1 MCMHIYVGASAA
13 LWGAEQVRRDIR
25 SPRLTLQTAG
35 SHVEVLKMEPGSS
48 YSWNHR
54 PSLQVNKSLNCYTRN
69 HDWPTPELLAEW
81 QATKST

>member
-48 YSWNHR
+48 VKAVSALTHETTVPASKLTN
-54 PSLQVNKSLNCYTRN
+54 L
-69 HDWPTPELLAEW
+69 
-81 QATKST
+81 